1 MSQQELMLPFRA
13 LLVLFVLAAPAAIAQ
28 SGKTSHQSRYRFQAG
43 LQVEV
48 GVKSGKAN
56 QTPDYMY
63 KPVMVQVEFQ
73 KPISSSRNSTWYLDY
88 FIQPQFNSVR
98 YQEGL
103 FTNAHPATV
112 SSWETGVNAG
122 LIFYKSFYTTAYA
135 EKAVVYFLASSG
147 PHYVSSVPSRQSKG
161 FIFSDNWRFGVRIP
175 VHRGVSLDLR
185 GGRRHISNANL
196 NPPNGGINNKIAG
209 VGIRYTF
216 Y

>member
-1 MSQQELMLPFRA
+1 MLPGKA
-13 LLVLFVLAAPAAIAQ
+13 LLVFFIITASAAMGQ
-28 SGKTSHQSRYRFQAG
+28 SKNDVSSDQPRYRFQTG
-43 LQVEV
+43 FQLEV

-63 KPVMVQVEFQ
+63 KPVMVQFEFQ

-88 FIQPQFNSVR
+88 FIQPQFNTVK

-103 FTNAHPATV
+103 FTNSNPTTV
-112 SSWETGVNAG
+112 AGWETGINAG
-122 LIFYKSFYTTAYA
+122 LIVYKSFFKTASG
-135 EKAVVYFLASSG
+135 EKAVGYFLASSG
-147 PHYVSSVPSRQSKG
+147 PHYVSSTPSRQSKG

-175 VHRGVSLDLR
+175 VHKGLSLDLR

-196 NPPNGGINNKIAG
+196 NPPNGGINNKVAG
-209 VGIRYTF
+209 VGLRYTF

>member
-1 MSQQELMLPFRA
+1 MSPVKA
-13 LLVLFVLAAPAAIAQ
+13 LLVLFFSAATAAMGQ
-28 SGKTSHQSRYRFQAG
+28 PGKKPSDHSPRYRFQTG

-63 KPVMVQVEFQ
+63 RPVMVQVEFQ
-73 KPISSSRNSTWYLDY
+73 KPISSSLNSTWYLDY

-98 YQEGL
+98 YREGL
-103 FTNAHPATV
+103 LTNAHPATIN
-112 SSWETGVNAG
+112 SWETGVNAG
-122 LIFYKSFYTTAYA
+122 LIVYKAFYKTAYSERGVA
-135 EKAVVYFLASSG
+135 YFLASSG
-147 PHYVSSVPSRQSKG
+147 PHYVSAAPSRQSNG

-175 VHRGVSLDLR
+175 VHKGLSLDLR

-209 VGIRYTF
+209 IGLRYTF